1 MISGKY
7 TGCGYASEAVR
18 AVLKYAG
25 EELEAPRVVV
35 RINKENKASLA
46 FAQKEGFHPMDI
58 KSEAKDGFCV
68 FVYDL

>member
-1 MISGKY
+1 M
-7 TGCGYASEAVR
+7 
-18 AVLKYAG
+18 LKYAG

-35 RINKENKASLA
+35 RIHKENKASLA

-58 KSEAKDGFCV
+58 KSEANDDFCV